1 MFQSNSTF
9 GIYSTSLKV
18 LLRHKKY
25 LFFILFLIFYP
36 VLLIINRIFLFLDYI
51 LVPEFEKAKVKEP
64 IFIMG
69 VNRSGTTFFHKLLA
83 SSNQFSTSKTWDL
96 IIPSISLRKFLSIL
110 SYALTYFKIDQ
121 IEKKNK
127 GHQVKL
133 DNVEEDEMLLFI
145 HKLDSLWI
153 SNHFIP
159 WLKFDSKTKDFMKY
173 VYRDNSKNDNRNIR
187 SMLFCKDFF
196 QRQAYLNK
204 NRPHLSKSN
213 PFIFKIDSILRVF
226 PDAKFVFLVRD
237 PLETLPSYFSL
248 QENVKFGNLLSDKE
262 MKLLRKETYA
272 EVIEWY
278 KETEK
283 VKSKLNKKQ
292 FITLTYPQITND
304 LENSIKSF
312 YKFTGKKMTQKF
324 QKQVSDYASK
334 KYVKKHQNKTIEDYG
349 FTKKQI
355 LNDFDFVY
363 QEYFV

>member
-9 GIYSTSLKV
+9 GIYSTSLTV
-18 LLRHKKY
+18 LFRHKKY
-25 LFFILFLIFYP
+25 LFFILFLTVYP
-36 VLLIINRIFLFLDYI
+36 ILLIINRIFLFLDYI

-64 IFIMG
+64 VFIMG

-83 SSNQFSTSKTWDL
+83 KSNQFSTSKTWDL
-96 IIPSISLRKFLSIL
+96 IIPSLSLRKFLSIL
-110 SYALTYFKIDQ
+110 SYTLTYFKIDQ

-133 DNVEEDEMLLFI
+133 DNIEEDEMLLFI
-145 HKLDSLWI
+145 HKLDSLWM

-187 SMLFCKDFF
+187 SMLFCKNFF

-292 FITLTYPQITND
+292 FITLTYPQITTD

-312 YKFTGKKMTQKF
+312 YKFAGKKMTQKF